1 MSIPSTPAALI
12 ELDRVD
18 VEIAGVPVLHDV
30 TWRLEP
36 GVNWGIVGPNGSG
49 KSTFLALA
57 AGTRWPAPNRGVRR
71 YDFGAGPETDAL
83 TARREIATVG
93 PELQDRY
100 ARWDWN
106 FNAIDVVLSGLFRT
120 DVPRKEPTPAEA
132 VRARAMLREL
142 GLAELAER
150 PFLELSRGEQ
160 RRVLIARAIA
170 FGARVLLLDEP
181 ASGLDTAARRELDG
195 VLDRAAAHAQWI
207 ATAHAVEDLPRR
219 TTHVMELE
227 AGRIVRSG
235 RRSDV
240 EAATTMTSRGQSTGA
255 ASASTP
261 EPARAAAAAGRDT
274 TGAGPDFAHAAS
286 PSPAPS
292 SEPLI
297 DIRHADVW
305 LGERRVLHA
314 IDWRLRNTEH
324 WLVTGANGAG
334 KSTFL
339 RLLHGQL
346 RPARGGSIR
355 WPGLGAPRS
364 VWTLRRR
371 IAWVSPALQADYR
384 YRTTV
389 RECVA
394 SGFDSSLGLVRRLT
408 PAERDRVELLLER
421 FALHALAERLVAELS
436 YGQFR
441 RALLARTLAPSP
453 RVLLLDEP
461 WEGLDRATSR
471 LLAERLDESTAE
483 GLQLVCAS
491 HLDFHRDRFTHELVL
506 AAGCIVSANSLS

>member
-12 ELDRVD
+12 ELDSVD
-18 VEIAGVPVLHDV
+18 VEIAGVTVLHDV
-30 TWRLEP
+30 SWRLEP

-49 KSTFLALA
+49 KSTFLALV
-57 AGTRWPAPNRGVRR
+57 AGTRWPAPNRGTRL
-71 YDFGAGPETDAL
+71 YDFGAGAETDAL

-100 ARWDWN
+100 ARWGWN
-106 FNAIDVVLSGLFRT
+106 FKAIDVVLSGLFRT
-120 DVPRKEPTPAEA
+120 DVPRKLPMPADTI
-132 VRARAMLREL
+132 RARAMLREL
-142 GLAELAER
+142 GLVELAER

-181 ASGLDTAARRELDG
+181 ASGLDAGARRELDA
-195 VLDRAAAHAQWI
+195 VLARAAAHAQWV
-207 ATAHAVEDLPRR
+207 ATAHAIEDLPRR
-219 TTHVMELE
+219 TTHVIELE
-227 AGRIVRSG
+227 AGRIVRIGLRTELEAPSA
-235 RRSDV
+235 RVFSAAVRAAPRSAQRSD
-240 EAATTMTSRGQSTGA
+240 Q
-255 ASASTP
+255 
-261 EPARAAAAAGRDT
+261 
-274 TGAGPDFAHAAS
+274 
-286 PSPAPS
+286 
-292 SEPLI
+292 PLI
-297 DIRHADVW
+297 DVRHADVW
-305 LGERRVLHA
+305 LGERRVLHG
-314 IDWRLRNTEH
+314 IDWQLREGEH

-346 RPARGGSIR
+346 RPALGGSIR

-364 VWTLRRR
+364 VFLLRRR

-389 RECVA
+389 RDCVA
-394 SGFDSSLGLVRRLT
+394 SGFDSSLGLVRALT
-408 PAERDRVELLLER
+408 APEQARVELLLER
-421 FALHALAERLVAELS
+421 FALGTLADRLVAELS

-471 LLAERLDESTAE
+471 LLAERLDESAAE
-483 GLQLVCAS
+483 GLQIVCAS
-491 HLDFHRDRFTHELVL
+491 HLPLHRDRLTHELVL
-506 AAGCIVSANSLS
+506 AAGCIVSAAPLS

>member
-1 MSIPSTPAALI
+1 MSIPSPHAALI

-18 VEIAGVPVLHDV
+18 VEIAGVTVLHDV
-30 TWRLEP
+30 SWRLEP

-49 KSTFLALA
+49 KSTFLGLM
-57 AGTRWPAPNRGVRR
+57 AGTRWPAPNRGTRR
-71 YDFGAGPETDAL
+71 YDFGSGPETDAL

-106 FNAIDVVLSGLFRT
+106 FDALAVVLSGLFRT
-120 DVPRKEPTPAEA
+120 DVPRKQPTPAET
-132 VRARAMLREL
+132 VRARALLREL
-142 GLAELAER
+142 GLAQLAER

-181 ASGLDTAARRELDG
+181 ASGLDAKARSELDT
-195 VLDRAAAHAQWI
+195 VLEHAAAHAQWV

-219 TTHVMELE
+219 TTHVIELE
-227 AGRIVRSG
+227 SGRIVRMGLRTEIEARVYPSMYPSSG
-235 RRSDV
+235 ES
-240 EAATTMTSRGQSTGA
+240 EARER
-255 ASASTP
+255 ASSG
-261 EPARAAAAAGRDT
+261 E
-274 TGAGPDFAHAAS
+274 
-286 PSPAPS
+286 

-297 DIRHADVW
+297 DVRGADVW

-314 IDWRLRNTEH
+314 VDWQLHAGEH

-346 RPARGGSIR
+346 RPARGGSIC

-364 VWTLRRR
+364 VWALRRR

-389 RECVA
+389 RDCIA
-394 SGFDSSLGLVRRLT
+394 SGFDSSLGLVRAPT
-408 PAERDRVELLLER
+408 AAEHDRVELLLER
-421 FALHALAERLVAELS
+421 FALASLANRLVAELS

-441 RALLARTLAPSP
+441 RVLLARTLAPSP

-471 LLAERLDESTAE
+471 LLAARLDEAAAK

-491 HLDFHRDRFTHELVL
+491 HVPFHRDRFTHELVL
-506 AAGCIVSANSLS
+506 AAGCIVSAGSLS